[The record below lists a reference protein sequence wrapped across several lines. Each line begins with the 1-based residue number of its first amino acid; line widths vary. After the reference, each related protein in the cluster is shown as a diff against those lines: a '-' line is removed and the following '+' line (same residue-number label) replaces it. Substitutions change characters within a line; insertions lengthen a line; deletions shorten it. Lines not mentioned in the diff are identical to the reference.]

1 MPTRKIILE
10 SNIVN
15 DKYTEYVYSAY
26 DIQNNEKTITEIPT
40 IPMEELKT
48 FNWNIGVILGN
59 SGSGKSTLLKH
70 IGNLKEP
77 TYDFS
82 KCIISQFPQLSEKE
96 VTELFCSVGLSSVPT
111 WLRKPNELSNGEK
124 ARLDLC
130 WLLVN
135 YGDNEIILCDEFSSV
150 VNRMAAHS
158 MSYALQRYIRK
169 YNKKII
175 LASCHF
181 DIVEWLR
188 PDWIFNL
195 NKEGEIERLIYKDD
209 EEYQPYNN
217 INLKDVLSESERI

>member
-1 MPTRKIILE
+1 M
-10 SNIVN
+10 
-15 DKYTEYVYSAY
+15 
-26 DIQNNEKTITEIPT
+26 
-40 IPMEELKT
+40 
-48 FNWNIGVILGN
+48 
-59 SGSGKSTLLKH
+59 
-70 IGNLKEP
+70 
-77 TYDFS
+77 DFPLPL
-82 KCIISQFPQLSEKE
+82 FPQLSEKE

-130 WLLVN
+130 WLLAN

-158 MSYALQRYIRK
+158 MSYALQRFVRK
-169 YNKKII
+169 HNKKII